1 MDEREQNIL
10 LSELRNFPAE
20 TEWIEFKTNNDL
32 ELGEYLSAL
41 SNSACIHDKPF
52 GYLVFGIEDKTHRI
66 VGTDFDPNSKAKGNE
81 DLIPWLTRL
90 LNPRMHFEHYVLN
103 HTEGRVV
110 IFKIKATTNTPVTF
124 QGTAFIRIGSYK
136 KKLAEYPE
144 KERLIWTKE
153 PVVQFENEIAKDNL
167 GVDDVL
173 KLLDYPAYFDMMN
186 LPLPSNKDGIIE
198 KLKQENLNLQ
208 KPLRNKSKI
217 HESNLA
223 DTSELFPVIKKSLCE
238 FGDLFSAFNPEE
250 SITLMHIESIDSGSK
265 KTYGTNLKIS
275 QFYQCH
281 QQQKSSQTLYGE
293 KFSY

>member
-1 MDEREQNIL
+1 MKVSAIISLGIVLLAISLDSAGKNQITDLQKVQKALDTFSFQINQSIKQSNLVEMDKHYDLNVNYVYRQGIIISIESMRK
-10 LSELRNFPAE
+10 SEPSRDKNNQ
-20 TEWIEFKTNNDL
+20 IQVKTD
-32 ELGEYLSAL
+32 
-41 SNSACIHDKPF
+41 
-52 GYLVFGIEDKTHRI
+52 
-66 VGTDFDPNSKAKGNE
+66 
-81 DLIPWLTRL
+81 
-90 LNPRMHFEHYVLN
+90 
-103 HTEGRVV
+103 
-110 IFKIKATTNTPVTF
+110 
-124 QGTAFIRIGSYK
+124 SYK
-136 KKLAEYPE
+136 TESNLSDDIDTKLKDLTLEARHNSHEAFQLREKFKQLHKASKNNQQDLKIAEQLKEVRIRSE
-144 KERLIWTKE
+144 KIEAERQSIKHE
-153 PVVQFENEIAKDNL
+153 
-167 GVDDVL
+167 
-173 KLLDYPAYFDMMN
+173 
-186 LPLPSNKDGIIE
+186 IE
-198 KLKQENLNLQ
+198 KLKQEKLNLQ